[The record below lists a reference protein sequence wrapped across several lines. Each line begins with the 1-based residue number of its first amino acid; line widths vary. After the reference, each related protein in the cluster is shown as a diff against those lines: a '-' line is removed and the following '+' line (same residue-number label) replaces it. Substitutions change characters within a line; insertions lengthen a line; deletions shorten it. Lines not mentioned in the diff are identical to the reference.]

1 MKQTPEEIK
10 EELESFDLEIFYND
24 DNTLYVRTFEDRSTG
39 IFGKIISPTFKN
51 MDELIEWWDI
61 IEGLFLNMDA

>member
-1 MKQTPEEIK
+1 MKQTTKEIK
-10 EELESFDLEIFYND
+10 EELESFDLEIVYND

-39 IFGKIISPTFKN
+39 IYGKIISPTFKN

-61 IEGLFLNMDA
+61 IEGLFFDSV

>member
-1 MKQTPEEIK
+1 MITNSEIE
-10 EELESFDLEIFYND
+10 EELKSFDLEIEHND

-39 IFGKIISPTFKN
+39 IYGKIISPTFKN

-61 IEGLFLNMDA
+61 IEGLFFDSV

>member
-10 EELESFDLEIFYND
+10 EEFESFDLEIAHND

-39 IFGKIISPTFKN
+39 IFGETISPTFKN
-51 MDELIEWWDI
+51 MDALVEWWDI
-61 IEGLFLNMDA
+61 IKGLFFDIND

>member
-51 MDELIEWWDI
+51 IDELIEW
-61 IEGLFLNMDA
+61 